1 MTLEQNQD
9 KQSYEDGVNNSFKDV
24 LEGKMNKHLNPR
36 KIKKS
41 MVRLLRNDGLENNSG
56 TMN

>member
-24 LEGKMNKHLNPR
+24 LEGKINKHLNPR
-36 KIKKS
+36 KIKKINGQIIKK
-41 MVRLLRNDGLENNSG
+41 RR
-56 TMN
+56 TRKQ